1 MKKICILSAVNIKH
15 MSLISLY
22 TEELTKLKIEF
33 DIIYMDKYNKEEYIN
48 AKNIYRYVNII
59 NPKTLKFMRGL
70 KYFKFI
76 NYAKKILEK
85 NKYDFI
91 IVWNDVAI
99 LLFANYL
106 RKKWAGKYCLNIRDY
121 FYQKNI
127 FVYNRF
133 KKVIENAAF
142 TTLSSSGYTMF
153 LPKRD
158 YVYLNS
164 FNKELLSKCTSKTS
178 LAKIPLRLSFIGN
191 VRFFEENYKLIDA
204 LKNDNRYELHYH
216 GTNSDI
222 IEKYIQENNV
232 KNVVC
237 SGSFPINDTKKYL
250 ENSDIINNVFGNSTI
265 DVKTLT
271 SIRLY
276 HAAYMKEPILVSKNS
291 HMEKIAKKYKIGYSI
306 DLTEKNLADELY
318 QWYMSIN
325 FKELKENCDKLL
337 DDAEKEN
344 FKFVKIL
351 KKYVID

>member
-33 DIIYMDKYNKEEYIN
+33 DIIYMDKYNEEEYIN

-99 LLFANYL
+99 LLFADYL

-127 FVYNRF
+127 FIYNRF
-133 KKVIENAAF
+133 KKVIESSAF
-142 TTLSSSGYTMF
+142 TTLSSLGYTTF
-153 LPKRD
+153 LPKGN
-158 YVYLNS
+158 YVHLNS
-164 FNKELLSKCTSKTS
+164 FNKELLSKCTPKSNM
-178 LAKIPLRLSFIGN
+178 AKLPLRLSFIGN
-191 VRFFEENYKLIDA
+191 VRFFEENYKLIEI
-204 LKNDNRYELHYH
+204 LKNDVRYELHYH

-222 IEKYIQENNV
+222 IKKYAQENNI
-232 KNVVC
+232 KNIVC
-237 SGSFPINDTKKYL
+237 SGSFPVNDTKKYL
-250 ENSDIINNVFGNSTI
+250 ENSDIINNIFGNSTT

-276 HAAYMKEPILVSKNS
+276 HAAYMKVPILVSKNS
-291 HMEKIAKKYKIGYSI
+291 YMEKIIKKYKIGYSI
-306 DLTEKNLADELY
+306 DLEEEKLADRLY
-318 QWYMSIN
+318 QWYTNLN
-325 FKELKENCDKLL
+325 FEELKLNCDKLL
-337 DDAEKEN
+337 YEAEKEN
-344 FKFVKIL
+344 CKFFEIL
-351 KKYVID
+351 KKNLY